1 MPTLVTQNPLQLT
14 TQNGFESNN
23 NSIDGGT
30 PAPTQFSLV
39 QNISASSD
47 VTFNTMIQAQDENL
61 VIWNSANTQ
70 NMVLG
75 YGFISGSN
83 LVFGT
88 GTIEQ
93 GTGMSVTENYTHSGS
108 LVVNGAVSFGKMV
121 IDYET
126 FEVLNE
132 SGSTKF
138 GDDLADNH
146 ERTGSVRVKA
156 NSVNLFPD
164 DSVIVKFSDDE
175 DFSLGRQNV
184 LVTERA
190 VAAKITGDSNANLA
204 YLRGTYAKKASSIT
218 NNTASFTATTSSL
231 PTTTELSQSVTS
243 LADFQFFNNGM
254 LMEYSGLSIKQDG
267 DNFLLKVDSSELGY
281 DIVDGSSEIVAYG
294 KFNV

>member
-1 MPTLVTQNPLQLT
+1 M
-14 TQNGFESNN
+14 
-23 NSIDGGT
+23 
-30 PAPTQFSLV
+30 
-39 QNISASSD
+39 
-47 VTFNTMIQAQDENL
+47 
-61 VIWNSANTQ
+61 
-70 NMVLG
+70 
-75 YGFISGSN
+75 
-83 LVFGT
+83 
-88 GTIEQ
+88 
-93 GTGMSVTENYTHSGS
+93 
-108 LVVNGAVSFGKMV
+108 
-121 IDYET
+121 
-126 FEVLNE
+126 
-132 SGSTKF
+132 
-138 GDDLADNH
+138 
-146 ERTGSVRVKA
+146 
-156 NSVNLFPD
+156 
-164 DSVIVKFSDDE
+164 IVKFSDDE